1 MQAAFHASRVQPT
14 GPHGAFAGGPKGP
27 PSAPPTV
34 PPIII
39 NPFNRHTPSPSID
52 PRHTPPGPPIIPHE
66 RPSMRM

>member
-1 MQAAFHASRVQPT
+1 MQAVFHATRVHLAT
-14 GPHGAFAGGPKGP
+14 AHRAFASGPKGP

-52 PRHTPPGPPIIPHE
+52 PRNTPPGPPVIPPG
-66 RPSMRM
+66 RPAMRM